1 MKKAILGSLAVLPLA
16 AAGMLANAGAA
27 NALVGDF
34 QLTSFNTLA
43 DIKKDSIDF
52 FNDNSQVFISAAT
65 GDFTAFNAA
74 TINDVTSIGGD
85 MVDNPFLDLGMFDFP
100 GLDPSVM
107 DGDNVFNVMNVE
119 AKPEGILTGPFTFV
133 DAADGSTL
141 SIGFFGEFVG
151 GGKTTKGSGNLTF
164 QVADMSAAD
173 AKALLDGGGTLENVA
188 FSGAFISVE
197 SVPEPATM
205 LGLGVVAG
213 SLALTRTGKKNK
225 A

>member
-16 AAGMLANAGAA
+16 AAGMLASAGAA
-27 NALVGDF
+27 NALSGDF
-34 QLTSFNTLA
+34 QLTSFDTLA
-43 DIKKDSIDF
+43 NIKQDSIDF
-52 FNDNSQVFISAAT
+52 FDDDSQVFVSAAT
-65 GDFTAFNAA
+65 DDFAAFSAA
-74 TINDVTSIGGD
+74 TINDVVSISGD
-85 MVDNPFLDLGMFDFP
+85 MVDNPLLDLGVFSFP
-100 GLDPSVM
+100 TLDPSVT
-107 DGDNVFNVMNVE
+107 DGDNVFNVTSVD
-119 AKPEGILTGPFTFV
+119 GPFKFA

-164 QVADMSAAD
+164 QVANLTAAE
-173 AKALLDGGGTLENVA
+173 AEVALSDGGLNNVA

-213 SLALTRTGKKNK
+213 SLALSRAGKKNK